1 MEALTNIGIN
11 PTFLLSQIVN
21 FLVLLFILARFVYP
35 PLLNTLQARQE
46 RIKESLAEADRV
58 RREAAEAQVKYQQE
72 IEAAR
77 REGREAIAAA
87 VAASERVR
95 QEIIEQAHKE
105 AEEIRAAAQRDA
117 EDIKTRAVT
126 EAHRQIAD
134 LAILAA
140 QRVVGGV
147 MDEPRQ
153 RQMVQEFLATVGDGR

>member
-1 MEALTNIGIN
+1 MEALGAIGIN

-21 FLVLLFILARFVYP
+21 FLILLFILARFVYP
-35 PLLNTLQARQE
+35 PLLKTLQARQD
-46 RIKESLAEADRV
+46 RIKESLAEAERV
-58 RREAAEAQVKYQQE
+58 KREAAAAQARYQQE

-87 VAASERVR
+87 VTASEKVR
-95 QEIIEQAHKE
+95 QDIIEQAHQE
-105 AEEIRAAAQRDA
+105 ADEIRAAAQRDA
-117 EDIKTRAVT
+117 DDMKSRTIT

-140 QRVVGGV
+140 QRIVGNS
-147 MDEPRQ
+147 MDEQRQ